1 MARAWEGNA
10 VCGWRLWVE
19 RSLLQAVTGIG
30 VVGLRFVRGGE
41 QGAGVVVVTKYCIY
55 DQSKGCDR

>member
-30 VVGLRFVRGGE
+30 VVGLRFVRGG
-41 QGAGVVVVTKYCIY
+41 GAGGGG
-55 DQSKGCDR
+55 GCCYKILYL

>member
-30 VVGLRFVRGGE
+30 VVGLRFVRGG
-41 QGAGVVVVTKYCIY
+41 GAGGWG
-55 DQSKGCDR
+55 GCCYKILYL